1 MTRPMQVLKVGGSI
15 KPPDQVNMRS
25 RNRNVRLKKM
35 QRYNY
40 CSINVN
46 IVCREKC
53 RFGIV
58 CKINTFTP
66 LKETLFVITLKFGI
80 GNEPVVQEEK
90 TSKYLVKWTN
100 SSKKNI

>member
-1 MTRPMQVLKVGGSI
+1 MTRPMQVQKVGGSI

-25 RNRNVRLKKM
+25 RNRNVRLRKM

-58 CKINTFTP
+58 CKIDTFTP
-66 LKETLFVITLKFGI
+66 LFVITLKFGI

-90 TSKYLVKWTN
+90 TSKYLVK
-100 SSKKNI
+100 